1 MCVCQ
6 ARFRDSDDLEI
17 DLRIWWIAR
26 LRARHY
32 PILRFA
38 HVYKSNKHVYVFM
51 HQSTLNF

>member
-26 LRARHY
+26 LHVRHY

-38 HVYKSNKHVYVFM
+38 HVYEQQAHVCFYASIDDIF
-51 HQSTLNF
+51 